1 MKNHRLRLAV
11 LLALASVS
19 ALSAGQAPAPA
30 PQPTTQQPTTQQTPP
45 PTFKAEVEYVEVDA
59 LVTDE
64 QGQFVR
70 DLSVDDFQIFE
81 DGRPQKITN
90 FSLVDIP
97 VEQVQQPLFAT
108 APIEP
113 DTQTN
118 EEPFEGRVYVMIMDD
133 LHTDALRSQRVKLA
147 AREFIEKHLG
157 SNDLMAVIH
166 TGGRSEA
173 AQEFTNNKRL
183 LLASVDKFLG
193 RKLESAT
200 LLKSERWFIGRDLG
214 DNRADDPYE
223 QERRTHALSTLTS
236 LRQVSE
242 WFGGIRGRRKTII
255 FLSEG
260 IDYDI
265 YDVFSNTSASAILA
279 DTRDAIA
286 AATRA
291 NVSIYA
297 VDPRGLTMLG
307 DVDITTGGYA
317 DQERM
322 EPATGCCTGED
333 PGTPPARPPN
343 LGLRSLRSEL
353 QLSQDSLRTLAGET
367 NGIAAVNSNQI
378 SEAFERIVRDNSS
391 YYVLAYYPPS
401 NRRDGRFHRI
411 SVRVNRPGLT
421 VRARRGYAAP
431 RGNVRPRNAV
441 AGTSPEML
449 ETLNNPLPVS
459 GLTMR
464 VFAAPFKGTAPNTS
478 VMLGVEMR
486 GGDLNLETN
495 NRIELSY
502 FAVDAT
508 GKTRGGR
515 TENVTL
521 NFRPETRQ
529 RVQQSGMRILSRLDL
544 PPGRYTLRVAARD
557 NGGGAIGALSYDLE
571 VPDYAK
577 PPFSMSGLVLT
588 SMLGSALPTV
598 RGDDQLQ
605 AVLPA
610 PPIGL
615 RTFPQNDEIALFT
628 EVYDR
633 PGNVPHRV
641 DITATIRSNEGAVV
655 MTLRDERSS
664 EELEGKPGGYG
675 YTTRI
680 PLGELQPGLYVLTVE
695 ATSRTGEATAR
706 RDVQFTVT
714 PRLTP

>member
-1 MKNHRLRLAV
+1 MKNHRFRLAA

-19 ALSAGQAPAPA
+19 ALSAGQAPAQA
-30 PQPTTQQPTTQQTPP
+30 PPSTQQTPP

-70 DLSVDDFQIFE
+70 DLTIDDFQISE
-81 DGRPQKITN
+81 DGRPQKISS
-90 FSLVDIP
+90 FALVDIP
-97 VEQVQQPLFAT
+97 IEQLQQPLFAT

-157 SNDLMAVIH
+157 SNDLMAVLH

-173 AQEFTNNKRL
+173 AQEFTSNKRL
-183 LLASVDKFLG
+183 LLAAVDKFLG

-200 LLKSERWFIGRDLG
+200 LLRSERWFIGRDLG
-214 DNRADDPYE
+214 DNRSDDPYE
-223 QERRTHALSTLTS
+223 QERRTHALSALNS

-291 NVSIYA
+291 NVSIYP

-317 DQERM
+317 DQERA
-322 EPATGCCTGED
+322 EPAAGCCTGED
-333 PGTPPARPPN
+333 PGAPPARPPN

-367 NGIAAVNSNQI
+367 NGLAAVNSNQM
-378 SEAFERIVRDNSS
+378 SAAFERIVRDNSS

-401 NRRDGRFHRI
+401 TRRDGRFHRI

-431 RGNVRPRNAV
+431 RGNVRERTSV

-464 VFAAPFKGTAPNTS
+464 VYAAPFKGTAPNAS

-486 GGDLNLETN
+486 GSDLNLAAN

-502 FAVDAT
+502 FAVDVG

-521 NFRPETRQ
+521 NFRPETRE

-544 PPGRYTLRVAARD
+544 PPGRYTLRVATRD
-557 NGGGAIGALSYDLE
+557 NGGGAIGAVSYDLE
-571 VPDYAK
+571 IPDFNK
-577 PPFSMSGLVLT
+577 LPFGMSGLVLT
-588 SMLGSALPTV
+588 SMLGSSMPTV
-598 RGDDQLQ
+598 RGDEQLQ
-605 AVLPA
+605 AVMPA

-615 RTFPQNDEIALFT
+615 RSFPQNDELALFT
-628 EVYDR
+628 EVYDQ
-633 PGNVPHRV
+633 PGSTPHRV
-641 DITATIRSNEGAVV
+641 DIRTTIRSDAGTVV
-655 MTLRDERSS
+655 FSQSDERSS
-664 EELEGKPGGYG
+664 EELQGKSGGYG
-675 YTTRI
+675 YTARV
-680 PLGELQPGLYVLTVE
+680 PLTDLQPGLYVLTVE
-695 ATSRTGEATAR
+695 AQSRTGAAAR
-706 RDVQFTVT
+706 RDIQFTVT
-714 PRLTP
+714 PRLNQ